1 MGIAVLLPAVPARA
15 DLDDV
20 FDELFSP
27 FVDAATSGVDWGALL
42 DSAAWE
48 TFLDPAHWDA
58 AWANL
63 DGVGEPLAAL
73 ASPVGLTALFD
84 EWFYTPI
91 HTGVDNFINSDLG
104 LQVGGWVNQ
113 LLGSYAIGD
122 GADGT
127 AENPDGG
134 AGGWLFGDG
143 GAGYSSTVDSVAG
156 GAGGAAGWFGNGG
169 AGGAGGEGAAGGA
182 GGAGGWLLGIGGAGG
197 AGGDGEIGGIGGS
210 GGAGGWV
217 FGIGGAGGAGGDGVD
232 GGHGGDGGSAIG
244 LFGSGGDGGDAGNSG
259 VGGVATRLPALGGTG
274 GDGSLFMFGS
284 HGDVGQF
291 GTGVAL
297 SGGGTGGYSTA
308 GSWLID
314 SDGRVV
320 ILHGFDHVNKVA
332 PYELSADGFGDDDAA
347 FLATNGFNNIQ
358 LGLIWSAVEPQPG
371 VYDYDYL
378 ASVAQ
383 TVQTLANHGV
393 TSNIYMHQDLY
404 GTAFGGVGAP
414 EWAVQTGGLPNPDFG
429 FPWNYFVNPAG
440 NHAWDAFWNNAKAPD
455 GIGLENHYAQMLQV
469 VAHYFKDNPG
479 VAAFGVI
486 AEPHSGSHW
495 LSTLLGNPYFDSQ
508 QLTPFYNQA
517 IAAIRSVDPDTPVF
531 VQPNV
536 LFNLGVPTQLGAID
550 DDKAIYSFQNFCPT
564 SDLLGINLF
573 CDVFADMALAT
584 AARYADEHD
593 IPAHIGGFGNSNIP
607 GVHTAFTD
615 AAVGHRYGWATW
627 TYTGQNNNMDIPV
640 PARAASLVYNTS
652 LPPTGDNID
661 AAKLEVLAEP
671 YPQAVA
677 GIPNNW
683 SFDNGTFQLSYS
695 TQMADGQGVF
705 AAGAQTNIAVP
716 AVIYPN
722 GYDVSVTGGHVI
734 SAPNATVLVI
744 ASDPGATTINVT
756 VTRVGA

>member
-1 MGIAVLLPAVPARA
+1 MMPLAFAPAARA

-20 FDELFSP
+20 FDELFAP
-27 FVDAATSGVDWGALL
+27 FVDAASSTLDWGALS

-48 TFLDPAHWDA
+48 TFFDPAHWEA

-63 DGVGEPLAAL
+63 DGLGEPLAAL
-73 ASPVGLTALFD
+73 ASPVGLTDLFD
-84 EWFYTPI
+84 QWIYTPI
-91 HTGVDNFINSDLG
+91 HTGVGNLLDSDFG
-104 LQVGGWVNQ
+104 QQVGGVVNQ

-143 GAGYSSTVDSVAG
+143 GAGYSSSAEGVAG

-169 AGGAGGEGAAGGA
+169 AGGDGGEGAAGGA
-182 GGAGGWLLGIGGAGG
+182 GGNGGWLLGVGGV
-197 AGGDGEIGGIGGS
+197 GGDGGDGVVGGIGGS
-210 GGAGGWV
+210 GGAGGWL
-217 FGIGGAGGAGGDGVD
+217 FGIGGAGGSGGDGGD

-244 LFGSGGDGGDAGNSG
+244 LFGSGGAGGDGGDSG
-259 VGGVATRLPALGGTG
+259 VGGSPTRLPALGGTG
-274 GDGSLFMFGS
+274 GNGSLFMFGA

-291 GTGVAL
+291 GTGVPL
-297 SGGGTGGYSTA
+297 SGGTGGFSTA

-320 ILHGFDHVNKVA
+320 ILHGLDHVNKVA
-332 PYELSADGFGDDDAA
+332 PYELSVDGFGADDAA
-347 FLATNGFNNIQ
+347 FLAANGFNNIQ
-358 LGLIWSAVEPQPG
+358 LGLIWAAVEPEPG

-383 TVQTLANHGV
+383 TVQTLSAHGI

-404 GTAFGGVGAP
+404 GTPFGGEGAP
-414 EWAVQTGGLPNPDFG
+414 DWAVQTGGLPNNDVG
-429 FPWNYFVNPAG
+429 FPWSYFVNPAQ

-455 GIGLENHYAQMLQV
+455 GIGLETHHAQMLQV

-495 LSTLLGNPYFDSQ
+495 LGSLLGNPYFDAQ
-508 QLTPFYNQA
+508 QLTPFYNQSV
-517 IAAIRSVDPDTPVF
+517 AAIRSVDPDTPIF

-536 LFNLGVPTQLGAID
+536 LFNLGVQTQLGKVD
-550 DDKAIYSFQNFCPT
+550 DPDVIYSFQHFCP
-564 SDLLGINLF
+564 SVDLFGVDFF
-573 CDVFADMALAT
+573 CSVFADIAIDNAT
-584 AARYADEHD
+584 KYPDTYG
-593 IPAHIGGFGNSNIP
+593 IPAHIGGFGASNVL
-607 GVHTAFTD
+607 GAHTSVLD
-615 AAVGHRYGWATW
+615 AAARHQYGWATW
-627 TYTGQNNNMDIPV
+627 VYTGMNDITTT
-640 PARAASLVYNTS
+640 ATSREAESLVYDTN

-677 GIPNNW
+677 GIPNAW
-683 SFDNGTFQLSYS
+683 SFDDGTFQLSYS

-705 AAGAQTNIAVP
+705 AAGAQTNISVP
-716 AVIYPN
+716 PVIYPN
-722 GYDVSVTGGHVI
+722 GYEVNVTGGQVV
-734 SAPNATVLVI
+734 SAPNASVLVI
-744 ASDPGATTINVT
+744 ASDPGATTISVT

>member
-1 MGIAVLLPAVPARA
+1 MGMAALLPAIPARA

-20 FDELFSP
+20 FDELFAP
-27 FVDAATSGVDWGALL
+27 FVDAASSTLDWGALS

-48 TFLDPAHWDA
+48 TFFDPAHWEA

-63 DGVGEPLAAL
+63 DGLGEPLAAL
-73 ASPVGLTALFD
+73 ASPVGLTDLFD
-84 EWFYTPI
+84 QWIYTPI
-91 HTGVDNFINSDLG
+91 HTGVGNLLDSDFG
-104 LQVGGWVNQ
+104 QQVGGVVNQ

-143 GAGYSSTVDSVAG
+143 GAGYSSSAEGVAG

-169 AGGAGGEGAAGGA
+169 AGGDGGEGAAGGA
-182 GGAGGWLLGIGGAGG
+182 GGNGGWLLGVGGV
-197 AGGDGEIGGIGGS
+197 GGDGGDGVVGGIGGS
-210 GGAGGWV
+210 GGAGGWL
-217 FGIGGAGGAGGDGVD
+217 FGIGGAGGSGGDGGD

-244 LFGSGGDGGDAGNSG
+244 LFGSGGAGGDGGDSG
-259 VGGVATRLPALGGTG
+259 VGGSPTRLPALGGTG
-274 GDGSLFMFGS
+274 GNGSLFMFGA

-291 GTGVAL
+291 GTGVPL
-297 SGGGTGGYSTA
+297 SGGTGGFSTA

-314 SDGRVV
+314 SDGRVG
-320 ILHGFDHVNKVA
+320 ILHGLDHVNKVA
-332 PYELSADGFGDDDAA
+332 PYELSVDGFGADDAA
-347 FLATNGFNNIQ
+347 FLAANGFNNIQ
-358 LGLIWSAVEPQPG
+358 LGLIWAAVEPEPG

-383 TVQTLANHGV
+383 TVQTLSAHGV

-414 EWAVQTGGLPNPDFG
+414 DWAVQTGGLPNNDAG
-429 FPWNYFVNPAG
+429 FPWNYFVNAAG
-440 NHAWDAFWNNAKAPD
+440 NHAWDAFWGNAKAPD
-455 GIGLENHYAQMLQV
+455 GIGLENHYAQMIQV
-469 VAHYFKDNPG
+469 VAHYFKDEPG

-495 LSTLLGNPYFDSQ
+495 LPSLLGSPYFDSQ
-508 QLTPFYNQA
+508 QLTPFYNQT
-517 IAAIRSVDPDTPVF
+517 IAAIRSVDPDTPIF

-550 DDKAIYSFQNFCPT
+550 DEKTIFSFQNFCPT

-593 IPAHIGGFGNSNIP
+593 IPSHIGGFGNSNIP
-607 GVHTAFTD
+607 EVHTALTD
-615 AAVGHRYGWATW
+615 AANRHQYGWATW

-640 PARAASLVYNTS
+640 PARAASLVYNTN

-661 AAKLEVLAEP
+661 AAKLAVLAEP
-671 YPQAVA
+671 YPQAVS
-677 GIPNNW
+677 GIPNAW

-695 TQMADGQGVF
+695 TEMANGQGVF
-705 AAGAQTNIAVP
+705 AAGAQSNIAVP

-722 GYDVSVTGGHVI
+722 GYDVTVTGGQVV
-734 SAPNATVLVI
+734 SAPNASVLVI
-744 ASDPGATTINVT
+744 ASDPGATTISVT
-756 VTRVGA
+756 VTRAEA